1 MDLSNRVSPETPRS
15 SVRMTA
21 TGPVAGDLADDA
33 RLLVRTLR
41 GRMSIILGTVAVI
54 TAMITMI
61 AFQLPP
67 RYTAKTQILIDPQQ
81 TRILDLQS
89 IFSEAAPEAGQ
100 VESQVHVIKSQAL
113 IERLVEKEKLTEDP
127 EFNTRLKERGLLAQ
141 VGQTMM
147 SWLPK
152 TWTKALSTIQDDT
165 SQRAYLTREDEEA
178 RLRSDVVQEV
188 IRHIRVQRADTTFVL
203 DLSFTSVSPTK
214 SAKLANALADLYVV
228 DQLENKF
235 EASRRATSWLNEKLT
250 ALRQELRTSEEA
262 AEAFKA
268 EHNLLGSATGATLNS
283 QQLEEIHRN
292 LVLARTAREEAE
304 VRLQQIRE
312 VYESGGGIWRVANI
326 ISSDLIS
333 KLREEDAALVR
344 EEANLATR
352 YQARHPRMLEI
363 QSERQNVLG
372 KMQEEVRRVIQEL
385 ENNVRIARAREKAL
399 EQSLKEQTIKSADQN
414 KLEIQLRALEL
425 EAESNR
431 QIYEAFLARFKSTS
445 DQDEIQQSD
454 ARVISSAVVPRYP
467 SFPNKQLVVAG
478 GFGFSLLLGV
488 FLALLVDR
496 LDNGVR
502 SSIQLES
509 LTGIRNIAIVPTTP
523 EADSVPQDYVLKKP
537 LSAYS
542 ESIRAL
548 HNSIFLSSVEDPFR
562 VIVITSSLPDEGKS
576 TVSLS
581 LARLAARSGKRAILV
596 DCDLRR
602 PSVHSLLAPEPG
614 QAKTPTEKTIVD
626 VLQKQCAIDDAID
639 RDAISGLDVLTAR
652 DGLDESPDL
661 INSEQMRLLIK
672 ALQER
677 YDLVIIDS
685 PPVLPVGDA
694 LVLSRM
700 ADAVVYVVRW
710 SRTPRDAVTNGL
722 ASLVDAG
729 ANLLGTTL
737 TQVDFERYTR
747 STYGDVGSYY
757 RRYQGYYV
765 D

>member
-1 MDLSNRVSPETPRS
+1 MDLSNRILPDTQRS

-21 TGPVAGDLADDA
+21 SGPVGGDLADDA
-33 RLLVRTLR
+33 RLFVRTLR
-41 GRMSIILGTVAVI
+41 GRLSVILGTVAVI
-54 TAMITMI
+54 TAIITMI

-67 RYTAKTQILIDPQQ
+67 RYTATTQILIDPQNTQ
-81 TRILDLQS
+81 ILDLQS
-89 IFSEAAPEAGQ
+89 IFAEAAPEAGK
-100 VESQVHVIKSQAL
+100 VESQVHVIRSQAL
-113 IERLVEKEKLTEDP
+113 LERLVEKEKLVEDP
-127 EFNTRLKERGLLAQ
+127 EFNTSLKERGLISQ
-141 VGQTMM
+141 VGTTIMG
-147 SWLPK
+147 WVP
-152 TWTKALSTIQDDT
+152 TGWRKAMTVWQNDT
-165 SQRAYLTREDEEA
+165 PQRAYLTREDETA
-178 RLRSDVVQEV
+178 RLQSDVVQEFNK
-188 IRHIRVQRADTTFVL
+188 HLRVARADTTFVL
-203 DLSFTSVSPTK
+203 ELAVTSASPTK
-214 SAKLANALADLYVV
+214 AGKLANALADLYIV
-228 DQLENKF
+228 DQLETKF

-250 ALRQELRTSEEA
+250 GLRSELRTSEEA

-268 EHNLLGSATGATLNS
+268 EHNLLGSAAAGTLNS
-283 QQLEEIHRN
+283 QQLNEVHRN
-292 LVLARTAREEAE
+292 LVLARSAREEAE

-312 VYESGGGIWRVANI
+312 IYESGGGIWRVANVI
-326 ISSDLIS
+326 TSDLITT
-333 KLREEDAALVR
+333 LREEDAALVR

-352 YQARHPRMLEI
+352 YQARHPRMVEI

-399 EQSLKEQTIKSADQN
+399 EGSLSEQTVKSADQN

-431 QIYEAFLARFKSTS
+431 QIYEAFLSRFKSVS

-454 ARVISSAVVPRYP
+454 ARVISKAVVPRSP
-467 SFPNKQLVVAG
+467 SFPNKQMVVAG
-478 GFGFSLLLGV
+478 GFGFSLLLGI

-509 LTGIRNIAIVPTTP
+509 MTGMRNIAIVPMTP
-523 EADSVPQDYVLKKP
+523 DNDSTPQDYVLKKP

-542 ESIRAL
+542 EAIRAL
-548 HNSIFLSSVEDPFR
+548 HNSIFLSSVENPFR

-576 TVSLS
+576 TMSLS

-602 PSVHSLLAPEPG
+602 PSVHSLLQTEQG
-614 QAKTPTEKTIVD
+614 QPQPTEKTIVD
-626 VLQKQCAIDDAID
+626 VLQKHCAIDDAIR
-639 RDAISGLDVLTAR
+639 RDAMSGLDILPAR

-661 INSEQMRLLIK
+661 INSEQMRFLIK
-672 ALQER
+672 ALEER

-722 ASLVDAG
+722 ASLADAG
-729 ANLLGTTL
+729 ANILGTAL